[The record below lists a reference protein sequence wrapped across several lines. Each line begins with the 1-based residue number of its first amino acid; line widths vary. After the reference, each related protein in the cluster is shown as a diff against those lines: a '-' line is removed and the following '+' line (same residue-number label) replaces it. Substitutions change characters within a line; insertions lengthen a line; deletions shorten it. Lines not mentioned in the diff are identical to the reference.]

1 MNVFDPTAPDDL
13 FNQLGRE
20 ASLFAPLV
28 EGLFQEL
35 GVRREAVRTALA
47 ARDPVDLARQ
57 GHAIKASAAQFGLV
71 RLHEMAAGMDHA
83 GKQGDHAT
91 VLALAAGIE
100 PAMDEGLAAV
110 RAWWT
115 AFDPGR

>member
-1 MNVFDPTAPDDL
+1 MNVFDPTAPNDL
-13 FNQLGRE
+13 FEQLGRDK
-20 ASLFAPLV
+20 SLFAPLV

-35 GVRREAVRTALA
+35 GLRREAVRKALA
-47 ARDPVDLARQ
+47 ERDSLQLSRQ

-83 GKQGDHAT
+83 GKQGDDAT

-115 AFDPGR
+115 ASD